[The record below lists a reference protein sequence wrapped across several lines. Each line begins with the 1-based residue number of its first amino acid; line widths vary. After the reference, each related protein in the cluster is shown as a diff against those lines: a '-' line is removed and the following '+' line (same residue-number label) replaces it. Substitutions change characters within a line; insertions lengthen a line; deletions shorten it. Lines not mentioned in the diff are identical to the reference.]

1 MAKSYQ
7 IQLGTSN
14 SYLIQGD
21 GGYILVDAGNP
32 RQERRF
38 FRHLDQYGTRP
49 EDLRLIVVT
58 HAHFDHVGSLS
69 AIKAACRCP
78 VAVHEKEYRLLKE
91 AELVFPPGTNL
102 SGKGTSF
109 VANRLLG
116 YPPVMKGFKFAPVEA
131 EIVVS
136 GEVPL
141 EKFGVAG
148 KIVPTPGHS
157 AGSLSVL
164 LTDGQAFVGDLTGNY
179 IPLGLS
185 SVFPPF
191 AENADELLESWMKLL
206 EAGAKTIA
214 PGHGRPFSAEVLR
227 EEYSRRK
234 R

>member
-1 MAKSYQ
+1 MANSYR

-14 SYLIQGD
+14 AYLIQGD
-21 GGYILVDAGNP
+21 EGCILVDAGNP
-32 RQERRF
+32 RQEKRF
-38 FRHLDQYGTRP
+38 FRYLDQYGLRP
-49 EDLRLIVVT
+49 EDVRLIVVT
-58 HAHFDHVGSLS
+58 HVHFDHVGSLG

-102 SGKGTSF
+102 SGKGTSL

-116 YPPVMKGFKFAPVEA
+116 YPPIMKGFKFAPVEA
-131 EIVVS
+131 EIVIS
-136 GEVPL
+136 GEVSL
-141 EKFGVAG
+141 EKFGIDG
-148 KIVPTPGHS
+148 KIIPTPGHS

-164 LTDGQAFVGDLTGNY
+164 LADGEAFVGDLTANY
-179 IPLGLS
+179 VPLGLS

-191 AENADELLESWMKLL
+191 AEDGDELLESWMKLL

-214 PGHGRPFSAEVLR
+214 PGHGRTFSAEVLR
-227 EEYSRRK
+227 EEYNRRK